1 MNKSILASLLGLAF
15 SNLTFAAEEINLADV
30 IVTSNRVQESIQN
43 IPSNIHVITRQN
55 IQEINSTSIT
65 QVLNQLGGLTIRGLA
80 LGQFNLGGTVDIGS
94 YGESATSNT
103 LILLNG
109 QPINPIDSSSIAWES
124 IPIASIERIEIT
136 KGGAG
141 VQYGNRAVGGA
152 VNIVTN
158 ENADAINRVSGSYG
172 SFNTQSF
179 KALVQNRLDDTL
191 IKLSANADHTN
202 GWRDNSAVKAYATNA
217 RVTKFFGQNSA
228 YLDLSGSHR
237 HTQNPGGVVGLVGQG
252 NDHQA
257 KFNNVD
263 SFFDGENYGSMLGG
277 SMQLGSNAL
286 LEADLAYQ
294 SAKLTYEE
302 PYNNMYNNYSRRRL
316 SFSPRL
322 KVDLNNWGNLVAGYD
337 FSHSFG
343 KDHLLSNA
351 KLIDNSIYAMHR
363 LPLIGELELDN
374 GYRYQIQNAT
384 ANDNPAYSRPTA
396 KKSTSAN
403 AWDIGLN
410 YKLPQGQKLYVKY
423 NQSFRFANIDEFWG
437 FDPNPPY
444 ERVFNGSLLTPQND
458 KTYQVGGDLLI
469 GATKITTSLYH
480 TTTSN
485 QIRYDSFNNNNINDP
500 YNIKRRGIYL
510 STISP
515 INDKLT
521 VYINSNLQNVSY
533 ANGPNQDQSLPLAP
547 HLIVAGRLHFKAN
560 EQWSMGSIFNY
571 VGSQYYAGAHDL
583 YNNRISPYDP
593 EFNITNSIS
602 NFYNKIPSYTVTDV
616 YANYKNGHWD
626 AQVTLKNLTNSNYA
640 TYGGMG
646 FVTQPSTS
654 DWAYYYYP
662 SDPRSVLITLNYNF

>member
-1 MNKSILASLLGLAF
+1 MNKSVFAGLLGLAF
-15 SNLTFAAEEINLADV
+15 SNLTLAAEDINLADV
-30 IVTSNRVQESIQN
+30 IVTSSRIQESIQN
-43 IPSNIHVITRQN
+43 IPSNIQVISRQN
-55 IQEINSTSIT
+55 IQEINPTSIT
-65 QVLNQLGGLTIRGLA
+65 QVLNQLGGVTIRGSA

-94 YGESATSNT
+94 YGDAATSNT
-103 LILLNG
+103 LVLVNG
-109 QPINPIDSSSIAWES
+109 QAINPIDSSSIAWES

-158 ENADAINRVSGSYG
+158 ENADAINRVSASFG
-172 SFNTQSF
+172 SFNTQTIN
-179 KALVQNRLDDTL
+179 ALVQNRLDDTL
-191 IKLSANADHTN
+191 IKLAANADHTN
-202 GWRDNSAVKAYATNA
+202 GWRDNSAVNAYAANA
-217 RVTKFFGQNSA
+217 RVTKFFGQNSV

-257 KFNNVD
+257 KFNNVG

-302 PYNNMYNNYSRRRL
+302 PYNTMYNNYSRWRL

-322 KVDLNNWGNLVAGYD
+322 KIDLNNWGNLVTGYD

-343 KDHLLSNA
+343 KDNQLSNA

-363 LPLIGELELDN
+363 LPLVGELELDN
-374 GYRYQIQNAT
+374 GYRHQIENAT
-384 ANDNPAYSRPTA
+384 ANDKPANSMPTA

-437 FDPNPPY
+437 LDSNWN
-444 ERVFNGSLLTPQND
+444 RVFNGALLTPQND

-469 GATKITTSLYH
+469 GATKITASLYH
-480 TTTSN
+480 TITSN
-485 QIRYDSFNNNNINDP
+485 QIRYDSFNDTNINDP
-500 YNIKRRGIYL
+500 YNIKRKGIYL

-533 ANGPNQDQSLPLAP
+533 ADGPNQGQSTPLAP
-547 HLIVAGRLHFKAN
+547 HLSTAGRINYKADDH
-560 EQWSMGSIFNY
+560 WS
-571 VGSQYYAGAHDL
+571 VGTILNHVSSQYYAGAQDL
-583 YNNRISPYDP
+583 YNNRNGSYPITS
-593 EFNITNSIS
+593 ITN
-602 NFYNKIPSYTVTDV
+602 FYKKIPSYTVTDV

-662 SDPRSVLITLNYNF
+662 SDPRSVLITLSYNF

>member
-1 MNKSILASLLGLAF
+1 MKKTIFAGLLGLAF
-15 SNLTFAAEEINLADV
+15 SNLTFAADDINLADV
-30 IVTSNRVQESIQN
+30 IVTSSRIQESIQN
-43 IPSNIHVITRQN
+43 IPSNIQVISRQN
-55 IQEINSTSIT
+55 IQEINPTSIT
-65 QVLNQLGGLTIRGLA
+65 QVLNQLGGLTIRGSA

-94 YGESATSNT
+94 YGDAATSNT
-103 LILLNG
+103 LVLVNG

-158 ENADAINRVSGSYG
+158 ENADAINRVSASFG
-172 SFNTQSF
+172 SFNTQTIN
-179 KALVQNRLDDTL
+179 ALVQNRLDDTL
-191 IKLSANADHTN
+191 IKLAANADHTN
-202 GWRDNSAVKAYATNA
+202 GWRDNSAVNAYAANA
-217 RVTKFFGQNSA
+217 RVTKFFGQNSV

-257 KFNNVD
+257 KFNNVG

-302 PYNNMYNNYSRRRL
+302 PYNTMYNNYNRWRL

-322 KVDLNNWGNLVAGYD
+322 KIDLNNWGNLVAGYD

-343 KDHLLSNA
+343 KDNQLSNA

-363 LPLIGELELDN
+363 LPLVDELELDN
-374 GYRYQIQNAT
+374 GYRHQIENAT
-384 ANDNPAYSRPTA
+384 ANDKPANSMPTA

-437 FDPNPPY
+437 LDSNWN
-444 ERVFNGSLLTPQND
+444 RVFNGALLTPQND

-469 GATKITTSLYH
+469 GATKITASLYH
-480 TTTSN
+480 TITSN
-485 QIRYDSFNNNNINDP
+485 QIRYDSFNDTNINDP
-500 YNIKRRGIYL
+500 HNIKRKGIYL

-533 ANGPNQDQSLPLAP
+533 ADGPNQGQSTPLAP
-547 HLIVAGRLHFKAN
+547 HLSTAGRINYKADDH
-560 EQWSMGSIFNY
+560 WS
-571 VGSQYYAGAHDL
+571 VGTILNHVSSQYYAGAQDL
-583 YNNRISPYDP
+583 YNNRNGSYPITS
-593 EFNITNSIS
+593 ITN
-602 NFYNKIPSYTVTDV
+602 FYKKIPSYTVTDV

-662 SDPRSVLITLNYNF
+662 SDPRSVLITLSYNF

>member
-1 MNKSILASLLGLAF
+1 MNKSIFAGLLGLAF
-15 SNLTFAAEEINLADV
+15 SNLTLAAEDINLADV
-30 IVTSNRVQESIQN
+30 IVTSSRIQESIQN
-43 IPSNIHVITRQN
+43 IPSNIQVISRQN
-55 IQEINSTSIT
+55 IQEINPTSIT
-65 QVLNQLGGLTIRGLA
+65 QVLNQLGGLTIRGSA

-94 YGESATSNT
+94 YGDAATSNT
-103 LILLNG
+103 LVLVNG

-158 ENADAINRVSGSYG
+158 ENADAINRVSASFG
-172 SFNTQSF
+172 SFNTQTIN
-179 KALVQNRLDDTL
+179 ALVQNRLDDTL
-191 IKLSANADHTN
+191 IKLAANADHTN
-202 GWRDNSAVKAYATNA
+202 GWRDNSAVNAYAANA
-217 RVTKFFGQNSA
+217 RVTKFFGQNSV

-257 KFNNVD
+257 KFNNVG

-302 PYNNMYNNYSRRRL
+302 PYNTMYNNYSRWRL

-322 KVDLNNWGNLVAGYD
+322 KIDLNNWGNLVTGYD

-343 KDHLLSNA
+343 KDNQLSNA

-363 LPLIGELELDN
+363 LPLVGELELDN
-374 GYRYQIQNAT
+374 GYRHQIENAT
-384 ANDNPAYSRPTA
+384 ANDKPANSMPTA

-437 FDPNPPY
+437 LDSNWN
-444 ERVFNGSLLTPQND
+444 RVFNGALLTPQND

-469 GATKITTSLYH
+469 GATKITASLYH
-480 TTTSN
+480 TITSN
-485 QIRYDSFNNNNINDP
+485 QIRYDSFNDTNINDP
-500 YNIKRRGIYL
+500 YNIKRKGIYL

-533 ANGPNQDQSLPLAP
+533 ADGPNQGQSTPLAP
-547 HLIVAGRLHFKAN
+547 HLSTAGRINYKADDH
-560 EQWSMGSIFNY
+560 WS
-571 VGSQYYAGAHDL
+571 VGTILNHVSSQYYAGAQDL
-583 YNNRISPYDP
+583 YNNRNGSYPITS
-593 EFNITNSIS
+593 ITN
-602 NFYNKIPSYTVTDV
+602 FYKKIPSYTVTDV

-662 SDPRSVLITLNYNF
+662 SDPRSVLITLSYNF

>member
-1 MNKSILASLLGLAF
+1 MKKTIFACLLGMAF
-15 SNLTFAAEEINLADV
+15 SNLTLAAEDINLADV
-30 IVTSNRVQESIQN
+30 VVTTSRVHESIQN
-43 IPSNIHVITRQN
+43 TPSNVQVITRQN
-55 IQEINSTSIT
+55 IQEINSTSIS
-65 QVLNQLGGLTIRGLA
+65 QILNQLGGLTIRGSA
-80 LGQFNLGGTVDIGS
+80 LGQFNLGASVDMGS
-94 YGESATSNT
+94 YGETATSNT
-103 LILLNG
+103 LILVNG
-109 QPINPIDSSSIAWES
+109 QPINPIDSSSVAWES
-124 IPIASIERIEIT
+124 IPITSIERIEIT

-158 ENADAINRVSGSYG
+158 ENADTINRVSASYG
-172 SFNTQSF
+172 SFDTQTLS
-179 KALVQNRLDDTL
+179 ALVQNRLDDTL
-191 IKLSANADHTN
+191 IKISANADHTN
-202 GWRDNSAVKAYATNA
+202 GWRDNSAAKAYAASA
-217 RVTKFFGQNSA
+217 RVTKFFGENSA
-228 YLDLSGSHR
+228 YVDLSGSHR
-237 HTQNPGGVVGLVGQG
+237 HSQNPGGVVALVGQG

-257 KFNNVD
+257 KFNNVG
-263 SFFDGENYGSMLGG
+263 SYFDGENYGSMLGG
-277 SMQLGSNAL
+277 SMQLGSNTL

-302 PYNNMYNNYSRRRL
+302 PYNTMYNNYSRWRL

-322 KVDLNNWGNLVAGYD
+322 KIDLNNWGNLVTGYD

-343 KDHLLSNA
+343 KDNQLSNA

-363 LPLIGELELDN
+363 LPLVGELELDN
-374 GYRYQIQNAT
+374 GYRHQIENAT
-384 ANDNPAYSRPTA
+384 ANDKPANSMPTA

-410 YKLPQGQKLYVKY
+410 YKLPQGQKFYVKY

-437 FDPNPPY
+437 LDSNWD
-444 ERVFNGSLLTPQND
+444 RVFNGALLTPQND

-469 GATKITTSLYH
+469 GATKITASLYH
-480 TTTSN
+480 TITSN
-485 QIRYDSFNNNNINDP
+485 QIRYDSFNDTNINDP

-510 STISP
+510 NTISP

-521 VYINSNLQNVSY
+521 LYINSNLQNVSY
-533 ANGPNQDQSLPLAP
+533 ANGPNQGQSTPLAP
-547 HLIVAGRLHFKAN
+547 HLTVAGRIHYKADDH
-560 EQWSMGSIFNY
+560 WSIGSILNF

-583 YNNRISPYDP
+583 YNNRNGFYP
-593 EFNITNSIS
+593 ITSIT

-654 DWAYYYYP
+654 NWAYYYYP
-662 SDPRSVLITLNYNF
+662 SDPRSVLVTLSYNF

>member
-1 MNKSILASLLGLAF
+1 MKKTIFAGLLGFAF
-15 SNLTFAAEEINLADV
+15 SNLTLAAEDINLADV
-30 IVTSNRVQESIQN
+30 IVTSSRIQESIQN
-43 IPSNIHVITRQN
+43 IPSNIQVISRQN
-55 IQEINSTSIT
+55 IQEINPTSIT
-65 QVLNQLGGLTIRGLA
+65 QVLNQLGGLTIRGSA

-94 YGESATSNT
+94 YGDAATSNT
-103 LILLNG
+103 LVLVNG

-158 ENADAINRVSGSYG
+158 ENADAINRVSASFG
-172 SFNTQSF
+172 SFNTQTIN
-179 KALVQNRLDDTL
+179 ALVQNRLDDTL
-191 IKLSANADHTN
+191 IKLAANADHTN
-202 GWRDNSAVKAYATNA
+202 GWRENSAVNAYAANA
-217 RVTKFFGQNSA
+217 RVTKFFGQNSV

-257 KFNNVD
+257 KFNNVG

-302 PYNNMYNNYSRRRL
+302 PYNTMYNNYNRWRL

-322 KVDLNNWGNLVAGYD
+322 KIDLNNWGNLVAGYD

-343 KDHLLSNA
+343 KDNQLSNA

-363 LPLIGELELDN
+363 LPLVGELELDN
-374 GYRYQIQNAT
+374 GYRHQIENAT
-384 ANDNPAYSRPTA
+384 ANDKPANSMPTA

-437 FDPNPPY
+437 LDSNWN
-444 ERVFNGSLLTPQND
+444 RVFNGALLTPQND

-469 GATKITTSLYH
+469 GATKITASLYH
-480 TTTSN
+480 TITSN
-485 QIRYDSFNNNNINDP
+485 QIRYDSFNDTNINDP
-500 YNIKRRGIYL
+500 HNIKRKGIYL

-533 ANGPNQDQSLPLAP
+533 ADGPNQGQSTPLAP
-547 HLIVAGRLHFKAN
+547 HLSTAGRINYKADDH
-560 EQWSMGSIFNY
+560 WS
-571 VGSQYYAGAHDL
+571 VGTILNHVSSQYYAGAQDL
-583 YNNRISPYDP
+583 YNNRNGSYPITS
-593 EFNITNSIS
+593 ITN
-602 NFYNKIPSYTVTDV
+602 FYKKIPSYTVTDV

-626 AQVTLKNLTNSNYA
+626 AQVTLKNLTNSNYS

-662 SDPRSVLITLNYNF
+662 SDPRSVLITLSYNF

>member
-1 MNKSILASLLGLAF
+1 MNKSIFTGLLGLAF
-15 SNLTFAAEEINLADV
+15 SNLTLAAEDINLADV
-30 IVTSNRVQESIQN
+30 IVTSSRIQESIQN
-43 IPSNIHVITRQN
+43 IPSNIQVISRQN
-55 IQEINSTSIT
+55 IQEINPTSIT
-65 QVLNQLGGLTIRGLA
+65 QVLNQLGGLTIRGSA

-94 YGESATSNT
+94 YGDAATSNT
-103 LILLNG
+103 LVLVNG
-109 QPINPIDSSSIAWES
+109 QSINPIDSSSIAWES

-158 ENADAINRVSGSYG
+158 ENADAINRVSASFG
-172 SFNTQSF
+172 SFNTQTIN
-179 KALVQNRLDDTL
+179 ALVQNRLDDTL
-191 IKLSANADHTN
+191 IKLAANADHTN
-202 GWRDNSAVKAYATNA
+202 GWRDNSAVNAYAANA
-217 RVTKFFGQNSA
+217 RVTKFFGQNSV

-257 KFNNVD
+257 KFNNVG

-302 PYNNMYNNYSRRRL
+302 PYNTMYNNYSRWRL

-322 KVDLNNWGNLVAGYD
+322 KIDLNNWGNLVTGYD

-343 KDHLLSNA
+343 KDNQLSNA

-363 LPLIGELELDN
+363 LPLVGELELDN
-374 GYRYQIQNAT
+374 GYRHQIENAT
-384 ANDNPAYSRPTA
+384 ANDKPANSMPTA

-410 YKLPQGQKLYVKY
+410 YKLPHGQKLYVKY

-437 FDPNPPY
+437 LDSNWN
-444 ERVFNGSLLTPQND
+444 RVFNGALLTPQND

-469 GATKITTSLYH
+469 GATKITASLYH
-480 TTTSN
+480 TITSN
-485 QIRYDSFNNNNINDP
+485 QIRYDSFNDTNINDP

-533 ANGPNQDQSLPLAP
+533 ADGPNQGQSTPLAP
-547 HLIVAGRLHFKAN
+547 HLSTAGRINYKADDH
-560 EQWSMGSIFNY
+560 WS
-571 VGSQYYAGAHDL
+571 VGTILNHVSSQYYAGAQDL
-583 YNNRISPYDP
+583 YNNRNGTYPITS
-593 EFNITNSIS
+593 ITN
-602 NFYNKIPSYTVTDV
+602 FYKKIPSYTVTDV
-616 YANYKNGHWD
+616 YTNYKNGHWD

-662 SDPRSVLITLNYNF
+662 SDPRSVLITLSYNF

>member
-1 MNKSILASLLGLAF
+1 MKKTIFAGLLSLAF
-15 SNLTFAAEEINLADV
+15 SNLTLAAEDINLADV
-30 IVTSNRVQESIQN
+30 IVTSSRIQESIQN
-43 IPSNIHVITRQN
+43 IPSNIQVISRQN
-55 IQEINSTSIT
+55 IQEINPTSIT
-65 QVLNQLGGLTIRGLA
+65 QVLNQLGGLTIRGSA

-94 YGESATSNT
+94 YGDAATSNT
-103 LILLNG
+103 LVLVNG

-158 ENADAINRVSGSYG
+158 ENADAINRVSASFG
-172 SFNTQSF
+172 SFNTQTIN
-179 KALVQNRLDDTL
+179 ALVQNRLDDTL
-191 IKLSANADHTN
+191 IKLAANADHTN
-202 GWRDNSAVKAYATNA
+202 GWRDNSAVNAYAANA
-217 RVTKFFGQNSA
+217 RVTKFFGQNSV

-257 KFNNVD
+257 KFNNVG

-302 PYNNMYNNYSRRRL
+302 PYNTMYNNYNRWRL

-322 KVDLNNWGNLVAGYD
+322 KIDLNNWGNLVAGYD

-343 KDHLLSNA
+343 KDNQLSNA

-374 GYRYQIQNAT
+374 GYRHQIQNAT
-384 ANDNPAYSRPTA
+384 ANDKPAYSRPTA

-423 NQSFRFANIDEFWG
+423 NQSFRFANIDEFWS

-444 ERVFNGSLLTPQND
+444 DRVFNGALLRPQND

-469 GATKITTSLYH
+469 GATKITASLYH

-510 STISP
+510 STISH

-533 ANGPNQDQSLPLAP
+533 ADGPNQGQSTPLAP
-547 HLIVAGRLHFKAN
+547 HLSTAGRINYKADDH
-560 EQWSMGSIFNY
+560 WS
-571 VGSQYYAGAHDL
+571 VGTILNHVSSQYYAGAQDL
-583 YNNRISPYDP
+583 YNNRNGSYPITS
-593 EFNITNSIS
+593 ITN
-602 NFYNKIPSYTVTDV
+602 FYKKIPSYTVTDV

-662 SDPRSVLITLNYNF
+662 SDPRSVLITLSYNF